1 MSIKTKN
8 NYTKYKDMVRA
19 YERNGRIVLI
29 ENGIE
34 YDFLDATRDGGF
46 KNYLRKDKD
55 CVIVRALYK
64 ELFGIETDN
73 IEERNNGFIAHGII
87 SKKEEFV

>member
-34 YDFLDATRDGGF
+34 YDFLDATRDGDF
-46 KNYLRKDKD
+46 KNYL
-55 CVIVRALYK
+55 V
-64 ELFGIETDN
+64 
-73 IEERNNGFIAHGII
+73 
-87 SKKEEFV
+87 